1 MWSWPGEESD
11 LVPVPQQPLPREI
24 FTNCTGIV
32 SFGSGWALRDR
43 GDPQGSR
50 RGPGLGPLG
59 PTASLGM
66 FHSTG
71 LRGNNSH
78 FVIAE
83 NEGEGRE
90 VPSETWI
97 GMLILPEP
105 QFGLAGE
112 VSPPRPTL
120 LSAHSRCFGE
130 LWEGIWE
137 GNRGFSVRR
146 TFLKLC
152 VCQGHHTRDI
162 SSRGTASSSPLV
174 PALTHRSGTREKPS
188 LSLNRCIK
196 RASGY

>member
-1 MWSWPGEESD
+1 MGPEPFLSLLMWSWPGEESG

-24 FTNCTGIV
+24 FINCTGIV

-71 LRGNNSH
+71 LRGNNSY
-78 FVIAE
+78 FVTAE

-112 VSPPRPTL
+112 VSL
-120 LSAHSRCFGE
+120 LPGR
-130 LWEGIWE
+130 
-137 GNRGFSVRR
+137 
-146 TFLKLC
+146 LC
-152 VCQGHHTRDI
+152 SLR
-162 SSRGTASSSPLV
+162 TAS
-174 PALTHRSGTREKPS
+174 ALGSFGKESGKGTEAS
-188 LSLNRCIK
+188 LSE
-196 RASGY
+196 GHF